1 MIIDSHCHLEYEP
14 MYSQLSEVVQRGI
27 DNNVKYFLSISTTD
41 SSFQKILKII
51 DQHQSIYGTWHSST

>member
-1 MIIDSHCHLEYEP
+1 

-41 SSFQKILKII
+41 ASFQKILKII
-51 DQHQSIYGTWHSST
+51 DQHQSIYGTYGIHPHET

>member
-41 SSFQKILKII
+41 AKIGRA
-51 DQHQSIYGTWHSST
+51 HV